1 MARLYEKTVPVPP
14 EEFVRVEWESLRSY
28 VADVLKAYN
37 VPEEHSKIVADVLV
51 SADLMGIE
59 SHGVQRLRRYTVG
72 IQVGSVNPKTS
83 ISIVKESPSTAWI
96 DGGSG
101 LGHVV
106 AYNAMEIA
114 IKKAMDTGVSVVGIR
129 NSHHFGIAGYYALQ
143 AVKSNMIGLVMTNS
157 EALVAYTHTVGRNV
171 GTNPIAFGFPTRN
184 PPPILFDAATSVI
197 PIGKVEVY
205 AKEGKK
211 MPLGWAISP
220 EGRLLDDPKEV
231 LARKGAVLPLG
242 GFGEEFG
249 GHKGAGLAL
258 VVDLLCGVLT
268 GANYGR
274 NVKHTTDKERANVGH
289 FMMAI
294 NIDKLTSLDY
304 FLQRVEEY
312 KGYVKSL
319 SKISEDAEIWI
330 PGEKAWLTMETR
342 KKIGIPVHKNILKE
356 IMEEGEKVGVEF
368 KVKVLK
374 DTA

>member
-1 MARLYEKTVPVPP
+1 MYEKTVPVPP
-14 EEFVRVEWESLRSY
+14 EEFVRVEWWSLRSY
-28 VADVLKAYN
+28 VADVLRAYN
-37 VPEEHSKIVADVLV
+37 VPEDHSKMVADVIV

-59 SHGVQRLRRYTVG
+59 SHGVQTLRKYTFG
-72 IQVGSVNPKTS
+72 IQAGLINPKTS
-83 ISIVKESPSTAWI
+83 ISIVKETPSTAWI

-101 LGHVV
+101 LGQIV

-114 IKKAMDTGVSVVGIR
+114 IKKAMDASVSVVGIR
-129 NSHHFGIAGYYALQ
+129 NSNHFGIAGYYALQ
-143 AVKSNMIGLVMTNS
+143 AVKSNMIGVVMTNS
-157 EALVAYTHTVGRNV
+157 EPFVAYTHTVDRNV
-171 GTNPIAFGFPTRN
+171 GTNPIAFGFPTRS
-184 PPPILFDAATSVI
+184 PPPILFDAATSVV
-197 PIGKVEVY
+197 PIGKIEVY

-211 MPLGWAISP
+211 IPLGWAISP
-220 EGRLLDDPKEV
+220 EGKLLDDPKEV

-242 GFGEEFG
+242 GVGEEFG

-274 NVKHTTDKERANVGH
+274 NVKPTKDKKQTNVGH

-294 NIDKLTSLDY
+294 DIDRLTSLNY

-312 KGYVKSL
+312 KVYVKSL
-319 SKISEDAEIWI
+319 SKISKEAEVWI

-342 KKIGIPVHKNILKE
+342 KKIGIPIHKNILKD
-356 IMEEGEKVGVEF
+356 IMENGEKVGVEF

-374 DTA
+374 ETA